1 VLVVRNGSWGAA
13 QKKEEERV
21 APARSRE
28 DKLQHHVLSWEND
41 VPLRVWLVG
50 SFPCGIPEM
59 KMFGN
64 DESSSIHASTPRYIT
79 ALPMIDSASE
89 TRLYFTVLYY

>member
-1 VLVVRNGSWGAA
+1 MLVVRNGSWGVA

-64 DESSSIHASTPRYIT
+64 DESSSIHASMHPPRAI
-79 ALPMIDSASE
+79 
-89 TRLYFTVLYY
+89 